1 MIVSELIKLLQNQD
15 QNRRVV
21 ISNPNGG
28 YDSIDHV
35 CEEKLAL
42 NVNSNWAYKGAHEL
56 VTSKCDFTDYV
67 KVDAL
72 KIG

>member
-21 ISNPNGG
+21 IRNPNGG

-42 NVNSNWAYKGAHEL
+42 NVNSDWSYKGAHEI
-56 VTSKCDFTDYV
+56 VVGKWDFTDYV